1 MMLTSLA
8 QSYTECERI
17 ARTQAANFYPAFRVL
32 PKVQRQAMCA
42 LYAFLRITDDLVD
55 LDSGQGSPQTNSENG
70 HGLTRIDTDGE
81 HPGTAREALCDWQR
95 RLGLALEGNYSH
107 AIHPALADTVTK
119 FGIPRQYLNDVFT
132 GVEID
137 LGPVAFESFDQLY
150 RYCYCV
156 ASAVGLACIHIW
168 GFEGEAAKVH
178 AESAGI
184 AFQLTNILRD
194 LKEDAVRD
202 HFYLPR
208 QELEKFGYS
217 ALELRRGE
225 RTQSFVDLMRFEVD
239 RARDYYRK
247 AEDLKSHLSRPG
259 RAVFQVLM
267 RTYSSL
273 LGQIEGRHY
282 DVFSSRISLSRWKR
296 VRVALSALPVRFGWS
311 S

>member
-1 MMLTSLA
+1 MTHTSLA
-8 QSYTECERI
+8 ESYTACEQI

-42 LYAFLRITDDLVD
+42 LYAFLRITDDIVD
-55 LDSGQGSPQTNSENG
+55 LG
-70 HGLTRIDTDGE
+70 HGPTGTNPESSHASTRTNTDGNQE
-81 HPGTAREALCDWQR
+81 SKVKDALHDWHS
-95 RLGLALEGNYSH
+95 RLELALDGHCSH
-107 AIHPALADTVTK
+107 AIHPALSDTVTK
-119 FGIPRQYLNDVFT
+119 FGIPNQYLHDVFT
-132 GVEID
+132 GVEMD
-137 LGPVAFESFDQLY
+137 LGPVAFNTFEELY

-168 GFEGEAAKVH
+168 GFEGNAAKVH

-194 LKEDAVRD
+194 LKEDAARE

-208 QELEKFGYS
+208 QELVKFGYS
-217 ALELRRGE
+217 QEELRRGE
-225 RTQSFVDLMRFEVD
+225 RTPGFFELMRFEVD

-247 AEDLKSHLSRPG
+247 AEALKSHLSRPG
-259 RAVFQVLM
+259 RAVFEVLM

-273 LGQIEGRHY
+273 LGQIEDRQY
-282 DVFSSRISLSRWKR
+282 DVFSSRVSLSRWKR
-296 VRVALSALPVRFGWS
+296 VRVALGALPVRLGWS

>member
-1 MMLTSLA
+1 MTLTSLA
-8 QSYTECERI
+8 QSYTACERI

-32 PKVQRQAMCA
+32 PRAQRQAMCA

-55 LDSGQGSPQTNSENG
+55 LDNGQNS
-70 HGLTRIDTDGE
+70 HALTRIGTDLQLRSN
-81 HPGTAREALCDWQR
+81 AKEALYDWRR
-95 RLGLALEGNYSH
+95 RLELALAGNCSH
-107 AIHPALADTVTK
+107 AIHPALADTVAK
-119 FGIPRQYLNDVFT
+119 FGIPRQYLHDVFT
-132 GVEID
+132 GVEMD
-137 LGPVAFESFDQLY
+137 LEPVAFETFEQLY

-168 GFEGEAAKVH
+168 GFEGEAATEH

-208 QELEKFGYS
+208 QELAKFNYS
-217 ALELRRGE
+217 AEELRRGE
-225 RTQSFVDLMRFEVD
+225 RTQGFVDLMRFEVA

-247 AEDLKSHLSRPG
+247 AEALKSHLSRPG

-273 LGQIEGRHY
+273 LGQIESRHY

-296 VRVALSALPVRFGWS
+296 VRVALGALPVRLGWS

>member
-1 MMLTSLA
+1 LPPNAVDVSFMTRISLTE
-8 QSYTECERI
+8 SYTACERI

-32 PKVQRQAMCA
+32 PKPQRQAMCA

-55 LDSGQGSPQTNSENG
+55 LESDLDATG
-70 HGLTRIDTDGE
+70 IDKAKAPTTG
-81 HPGTAREALCDWQR
+81 PKEALRDWHQR
-95 RLGLALEGNYSH
+95 LDAALLGDYSH
-107 AIHPALADTVTK
+107 DIHPALADTVST
-119 FGIPRQYLNDVFT
+119 FSIPRQYLDDVFT
-132 GVEID
+132 GVELD
-137 LGPVAFESFDQLY
+137 LEPIAFDTFEQLY

-168 GFEGEAAKVH
+168 GFEGQVAIVH

-194 LKEDAVRD
+194 LKEDAARN
-202 HFYLPR
+202 HIYLPG
-208 QELEKFGYS
+208 QEMAKFGYS
-217 ALELRRGE
+217 PAELRRGE
-225 RTQSFVDLMRFEVD
+225 RTASFYELMRFQVD

-247 AEDLKSHLSRPG
+247 SEALKAHLSRPG

-273 LGQIEGRHY
+273 LSQIEARRY

-296 VRVALSALPVRFGWS
+296 VRVALGALPVRLGWS

>member
-1 MMLTSLA
+1 MTLTSLA
-8 QSYTECERI
+8 ESYTACEQI

-55 LDSGQGSPQTNSENG
+55 LDGGHSSAQTNADSNGWTRMNTDEQGSNAKERLN
-70 HGLTRIDTDGE
+70 
-81 HPGTAREALCDWQR
+81 DWHR
-95 RLGLALEGNYSH
+95 RLELALEGNYSH
-107 AIHPALADTVTK
+107 AIHPALADTVAK
-119 FGIPRQYLNDVFT
+119 FGIPRRYLEDVFT
-132 GVEID
+132 GVEMD
-137 LGPVAFESFDQLY
+137 LVPVAFDTFEQLY

-168 GFEGEAAKVH
+168 GFEGEAATVH

-194 LKEDAVRD
+194 LKEDAARE

-208 QELEKFGYS
+208 EELMRFGYS
-217 ALELRRGE
+217 QEELRRGE
-225 RTQSFVDLMRFEVD
+225 RTEGFCELMRFEVD
-239 RARDYYRK
+239 RARNYYRE
-247 AEDLKSHLSRPG
+247 AEALKSHLSRPG

-273 LGQIEGRHY
+273 LGQIESRRY
-282 DVFSSRISLSRWKR
+282 DVFSSRVSLSRWKR
-296 VRVALSALPVRFGWS
+296 VRVALGALPVRLGWS